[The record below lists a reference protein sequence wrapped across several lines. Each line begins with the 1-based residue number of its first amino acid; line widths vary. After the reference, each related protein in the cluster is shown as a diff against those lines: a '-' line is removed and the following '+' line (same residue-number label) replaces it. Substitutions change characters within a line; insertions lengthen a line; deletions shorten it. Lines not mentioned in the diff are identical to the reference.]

1 MKDSNLE
8 IRLLDLHWIENI
20 DDPTDLC
27 AHGHIFVGIG
37 DEVIS
42 DKNGLD
48 VTVSATA
55 LYLMRTISKNY
66 KKGDYASQLL
76 PCCGYFVNA
85 DYNKN
90 SVEICGCPS
99 GIDWTNIHTDDSTVK
114 HVSAGGKK
122 ATIGLDLYKE
132 MVLDFAD
139 QVENFYNKSL
149 PKAIP
154 SDDFDKK
161 GYLAF
166 WNECRMLRNR
176 WK

>member
-1 MKDSNLE
+1 MTESNLE
-8 IRLLDLHWIENI
+8 IRILDLHWIENI

-27 AHGHIFVGIG
+27 AHGHIFVRIG

-76 PCCGYFVNA
+76 PCCGHFVIA
-85 DYNKN
+85 DNNKN
-90 SVEICGCPS
+90 SVDICGCPS
-99 GIDWTNIHTDDSTVK
+99 GIDWTIIHTDDSTVK
-114 HVSAGGKK
+114 HISASGKE

-149 PKAIP
+149 PKVIP

-166 WNECRMLRNR
+166 WNEWRMLRNR